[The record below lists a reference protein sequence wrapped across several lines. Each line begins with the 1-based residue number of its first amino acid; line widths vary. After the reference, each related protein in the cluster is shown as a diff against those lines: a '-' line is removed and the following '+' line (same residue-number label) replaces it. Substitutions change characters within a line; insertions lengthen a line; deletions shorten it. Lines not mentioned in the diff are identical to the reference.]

1 MSLTQKGV
9 TAHAHVLQEIAQLI
23 WSHAQSTQQ
32 SPIVLTSTSG
42 PIRQLRQQLE
52 VTRPKEIKPEIA
64 FLPKIISISDWLS
77 QTLALLHF
85 PPTRSDLER
94 WEMVY
99 GQLANH
105 KKIQSQFG
113 VMGEGGRWALAKD
126 IVQACDF
133 LTQSNIAFAIQ
144 TSSNLDRIYE
154 QAQLEFER
162 TLKKAY
168 PAIDFGLA
176 QEEGQ
181 LILAFWKY
189 LSNTE
194 DSLVR
199 ERMAYQ
205 YRQEEL
211 SQASPPLVWIDMAPP
226 AQSLHLVQEQFLQA
240 YATYQDV
247 LKLSIDW
254 QTSALWPECIDG
266 LVHDFD
272 VKTIEQVQKNR
283 QARSSQDW
291 RVIAQPSFESMAW
304 AALNCIL
311 QHIQAQRN
319 NIALVAQDRLVSRR
333 IRALLARY
341 GDQISIQDQT
351 GWKLST
357 TSAAAAVNS
366 FLQLLDERTGPSL
379 VTLLGFLKNPLLD
392 WSALIAPYQG
402 HTEIDATEFSWWM
415 ERRLLASSVGFGWE
429 ELRAIFSNPAL
440 QIRNEP
446 ARQEYD
452 EIAHHILSQIEQ
464 QCKLWHGVKNTSQ
477 IWGELLEKHLEECAM
492 LAQLEQDEAGQSVLA
507 TLQQLKQLQTEYLSF
522 SSWTSLFDLWVEQ
535 AAFVQKS
542 QRQKTHIAMIPLAA
556 IRLNHYDAVVV
567 VGCDDRKLPSSQDYG
582 SVFSRS
588 MLHALDEKLPETHYI
603 QQARDLSQLLS
614 SHRYVDLLWQEY
626 ERAGEKNR
634 LSSWLARLQQALPH
648 IQGIPVVSTFG
659 QVQNDQTKPSHA
671 QVSDAALLPKK
682 ISPSAY
688 QTLRSCPYRFYVS
701 YMLNL
706 KSPQAL
712 REQSEFGQ
720 IGNLLHVILQNF
732 YQEYQ
737 KQTAWNDEQSQRFWM
752 ESALLKIS
760 QEQWGY
766 LIAQNGQLFAEQ
778 QGWMA
783 QIPGWVTW
791 QLEQEKQ
798 GWQFAE
804 AEKNITFTLQLESGE
819 LLPISG
825 RVDRIDHN
833 ASNNLRV
840 LDYKFKNGKDLKKFS
855 ETLADDPQVLI
866 YSKALQ
872 NIHHERG
879 HIVEQAGWVSVR
891 EAVGDQRDYLLD
903 LTQEHFSELEEQMTQ
918 DLSKVWAGQDLPA
931 NGPDQVCQYCD
942 ARGLCRKGM
951 W

>member
-1 MSLTQKGV
+1 MSLTQKGL
-9 TAHAHVLQEIAQLI
+9 TANAHILQEIAQLI
-23 WSHAQSTQQ
+23 WSHAQLTQQ

-42 PIRQLRQQLE
+42 PIKQLRQQLE
-52 VTRPKEIKPEIA
+52 ITRPKEIKPEIA

-77 QTLALLHF
+77 QTLALINF
-85 PPTRSDLER
+85 PPVRTDLQR

-105 KKIQSQFG
+105 KKIQNQFG

-144 TSSNLDRIYE
+144 TSINLDRIYE

-194 DSLVR
+194 DPLVR

-211 SQASPPLVWIDMAPP
+211 SSSSPPLVWLDMATP

-240 YATYQDV
+240 YATCQDV
-247 LKLSIDW
+247 LKISIDW
-254 QTSALWPECIDG
+254 QTSALWPECLDG
-266 LVHDFD
+266 LVHEFD
-272 VKTIEQVQKNR
+272 AKTTQQVQKNR
-283 QARSSQDW
+283 QTQSSQDW

-304 AALNCIL
+304 AALNCIQ

-333 IRALLARY
+333 VRALLARY

-357 TSAAAAVNS
+357 TSAAASVNS

-392 WSALIAPYQG
+392 WAKLTAPYQG
-402 HTEIDATEFSWWM
+402 HAEIDVAEFSWWM
-415 ERRLLASSVGFGWE
+415 ERRLLASSVGSGWN

-440 QIRNEP
+440 QIMHEP
-446 ARQEYD
+446 AHQEYD
-452 EIAHHILSQIEQ
+452 EIAHHILNQIEQ
-464 QCKLWHGVKNTSQ
+464 QCMLWHGTKNTSQ
-477 IWGELLEKHLEECAM
+477 IWCELLEKNLENCAM

-542 QRQKTHIAMIPLAA
+542 RRQKTHITMIPLAA

-567 VGCDDRKLPSSQDYG
+567 IGCDDRQLPNSQNYG

-588 MLHALDEKLPETHYI
+588 MLHALDEKLPEAHYI

-648 IQGIPVVSTFG
+648 IQGLPVVSTFG
-659 QVQNDQTKPSHA
+659 QVQNDPTKSSHA

-682 ISPSAY
+682 MSPSAY

-701 YMLNL
+701 YIL
-706 KSPQAL
+706 KLRSPQAL
-712 REQSEFGQ
+712 REESEFGQ
-720 IGNLLHVILQNF
+720 IGNVLHLILQNF
-732 YQEYQ
+732 YQKYR
-737 KQTAWNDEQSQRFWM
+737 EQAPWADDSSKRLWM
-752 ESALLKIS
+752 EDTLLEIS

-766 LIAQNGQLFAEQ
+766 LIAQNGQLFSDQ
-778 QGWMA
+778 QSWIA

-791 QLEQEKQ
+791 QMEQEKQ

-833 ASNNLRV
+833 ALNNLRV
-840 LDYKFKNGKDLKKFS
+840 LDYKFKNGKDLKKFAD
-855 ETLADDPQVLI
+855 TLSDDPQVLI
-866 YSKALQ
+866 YSNALQ
-872 NIHHERG
+872 NIHQERG
-879 HIVEQAGWVSVR
+879 HKVEQAGWVSVR
-891 EAVGDQRDYLLD
+891 EASVAQRDYMLN
-903 LTQEHFSELEEQMTQ
+903 LTQEHLSELEDQMTQ